1 MLKDSTLQTPEKIPH
16 SRRKFF
22 VRIMVRKP
30 NRAKRKIR
38 KESAMGN
45 NKKQDILGQLRQEIE
60 KNLKEIEQKK
70 SKIEELTESTIEE
83 LIKIQGLSQEAQ
95 KLQGENS
102 VEEKERSTS
111 ATKFK
116 PLNEKNNNGL
126 ELGYELANMKM
137 IRKILD
143 LSVALDE
150 EQRFQKKRTQKQKKR
165 VKHPR
170 KKDLKAEKR
179 GIDSPKKILII
190 EDDIIT
196 TKIISHI
203 LGQNNFVVGSSQDA
217 EDGLKK
223 VLKEKPDLILLDIML
238 PGMDGYQLL
247 TRLKANRETSHIP
260 VIILSSLAGERDVIK
275 GLEKGASD
283 YVLKPFSPQILFFK
297 IKKTLALKNEHFT
310 DYHHL

>member
-1 MLKDSTLQTPEKIPH
+1 
-16 SRRKFF
+16 
-22 VRIMVRKP
+22 MVRKR
-30 NRAKRKIR
+30 NGTKRKTQREIR
-38 KESAMGN
+38 MAGSKTQE
-45 NKKQDILGQLRQEIE
+45 ILGRLQQEIE
-60 KNLKEIEQKK
+60 NNMKEIEQKK
-70 SKIEELTESTIEE
+70 SKIEELIKSTIEE
-83 LIKIQGLSQEAQ
+83 LRKTQDLNQKAQ
-95 KLQGENS
+95 KLQKENKGA
-102 VEEKERSTS
+102 EKENVKTAAK
-111 ATKFK
+111 ATT
-116 PLNEKNNNGL
+116 PPNQSNNGW
-126 ELGYELANMKM
+126 ELGYELTNMKM

-150 EQRFQKKRTQKQKKR
+150 EQCFQKKKSQKHKKG

-170 KKDLKAEKR
+170 EEGLNTEKPKKSRA
-179 GIDSPKKILII
+179 KKILII
-190 EDDIIT
+190 EDDLIT

-203 LGQNNFVVGSSQDA
+203 LGQNDFVVGSTQDA
-217 EDGLKK
+217 EEGLKK

-247 TRLKANRETSHIP
+247 TKLKANKETSAIP

-297 IKKTLALKNEHFT
+297 IKKTLALKNEQLI

>member
-16 SRRKFF
+16 SRRKFL

-45 NKKQDILGQLRQEIE
+45 SKNQDILGQLRQEIE

-83 LIKIQGLSQEAQ
+83 LIKIQGLSQKAQ

-102 VEEKERSTS
+102 AEEKESGT
-111 ATKFK
+111 ATKFRL
-116 PLNEKNNNGL
+116 LNAKNNNGL

-150 EQRFQKKRTQKQKKR
+150 EQCFQKKRTQEQKKH
-165 VKHPR
+165 VKHQR
-170 KKDLKAEKR
+170 KR
-179 GIDSPKKILII
+179 GLQARKRGEDSPKKILII

-203 LGQNNFVVGSSQDA
+203 LGQNNFVVGSAQDA

-247 TRLKANRETSHIP
+247 TKLKANRETSHIP

-297 IKKTLALKNEHFT
+297 IKKTLALKNEHLT
-310 DYHHL
+310 DHHHL

>member
-1 MLKDSTLQTPEKIPH
+1 
-16 SRRKFF
+16 
-22 VRIMVRKP
+22 MVKKA
-30 NRAKRKIR
+30 NRAKREIR
-38 KESAMGN
+38 RESTMGN
-45 NKKQDILGQLRQEIE
+45 SKNQDILGQLQLEIE
-60 KNLKEIEQKK
+60 KKLKGIEQKK
-70 SKIEELTESTIEE
+70 STIEEITESMIEELK
-83 LIKIQGLSQEAQ
+83 KIQGLSQKAQ

-102 VEEKERSTS
+102 VEEKERSTT
-111 ATKFK
+111 AKKFK
-116 PLNEKNNNGL
+116 LSNEKNNNGL

-143 LSVALDE
+143 LSVAIDE
-150 EQRFQKKRTQKQKKR
+150 EQYFQKKGTQKQKKR

-179 GIDSPKKILII
+179 GTESPKKILII
-190 EDDIIT
+190 EDDVIT

-203 LGQNNFVVGSSQDA
+203 LGQNNFEVGSSQDA

-247 TRLKANRETSHIP
+247 TKLKAKREISHIP
-260 VIILSSLAGERDVIK
+260 VIILSSLVGEQDVIN

-283 YVLKPFSPQILFFK
+283 YILKPFSPQILFFK
-297 IKKTLALKNEHFT
+297 IKKTLVLKNEHLT
-310 DYHHL
+310 DHHHL

>member
-1 MLKDSTLQTPEKIPH
+1 
-16 SRRKFF
+16 
-22 VRIMVRKP
+22 MVRKA

-38 KESAMGN
+38 RESAMGKSKN
-45 NKKQDILGQLRQEIE
+45 QDILSQLQQEIE

-83 LIKIQGLSQEAQ
+83 LKKIQGLSQKAQ
-95 KLQGENS
+95 KIQGEHGE
-102 VEEKERSTS
+102 EEKERSDT
-111 ATKFK
+111 AKKFT
-116 PLNEKNNNGL
+116 LLHDKNNNGL

-150 EQRFQKKRTQKQKKR
+150 EQRFQKKTAQKQKKR
-165 VKHPR
+165 VRQPR
-170 KKDLKAEKR
+170 KRELKAKKQ
-179 GIDSPKKILII
+179 GTDSPKKILII
-190 EDDIIT
+190 EDDVIT

-217 EDGLKK
+217 EEGLKK
-223 VLKEKPDLILLDIML
+223 VLKGKPDLILLDIML

-247 TRLKANRETSHIP
+247 ARLKANKETSHIP

-297 IKKTLALKNEHFT
+297 IKKILALKNEYLT
-310 DYHHL
+310 DHHYL

>member
-1 MLKDSTLQTPEKIPH
+1 
-16 SRRKFF
+16 
-22 VRIMVRKP
+22 MVGKTKRE
-30 NRAKRKIR
+30 KRKIQR
-38 KESAMGN
+38 NISIAN
-45 NKKQDILGQLRQEIE
+45 NRNQEILDQLQQVIKKNMKEIE
-60 KNLKEIEQKK
+60 KKK
-70 SKIEELTESTIEE
+70 SKIEELTKSTIEE
-83 LIKIQGLSQEAQ
+83 LAKIQDLNQKVQ
-95 KLQGENS
+95 KLQREENNDRA
-102 VEEKERSTS
+102 KENAKTLKKVKIWNS
-111 ATKFK
+111 
-116 PLNEKNNNGL
+116 KNNNGL

-170 KKDLKAEKR
+170 KEEFKAKKP
-179 GIDSPKKILII
+179 GTDSPNKILII
-190 EDDIIT
+190 EDDVIT
-196 TKIISHI
+196 TKIIIHI
-203 LGQNNFVVGSSQDA
+203 LVQNNFIVGSSQDA

-223 VLKEKPDLILLDIML
+223 VFKEKPDLILLDIML

-247 TRLKANRETSHIP
+247 TKLKAHRETSHIP

-297 IKKTLALKNEHFT
+297 IKKTLALKNERLT

>member
-1 MLKDSTLQTPEKIPH
+1 
-16 SRRKFF
+16 
-22 VRIMVRKP
+22 MVRKP
-30 NRAKRKIR
+30 NRSKRKIR
-38 KESAMGN
+38 EERAMGN
-45 NKKQDILGQLRQEIE
+45 YKNQDILGQLQQEIE

-83 LIKIQGLSQEAQ
+83 LIKIQELSQKAQ
-95 KLQGENS
+95 KVQGENS
-102 VEEKERSTS
+102 AGEKERSPS
-111 ATKFK
+111 ATKLTF
-116 PLNEKNNNGL
+116 LNDINNNGL

-150 EQRFQKKRTQKQKKR
+150 EQSFQKKRTQEHKKHI
-165 VKHPR
+165 KHQIKR
-170 KKDLKAEKR
+170 EFKARKR
-179 GIDSPKKILII
+179 GEDSHKKILII

-203 LGQNNFVVGSSQDA
+203 LGQNNYLVGSSQDA

-247 TRLKANRETSHIP
+247 ARLKANKETSHIP

-297 IKKTLALKNEHFT
+297 IKKTLALKNEHLT
-310 DYHHL
+310 DHHNL